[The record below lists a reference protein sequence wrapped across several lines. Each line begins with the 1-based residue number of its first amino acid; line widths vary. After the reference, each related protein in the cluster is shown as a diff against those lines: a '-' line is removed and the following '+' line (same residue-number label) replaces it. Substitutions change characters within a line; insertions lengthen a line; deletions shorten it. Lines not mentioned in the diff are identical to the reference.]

1 MIKKQKITKNPLS
14 SRRNRA
20 RRAALQAL
28 YQWQIS
34 GQSMNEVESFFL
46 ANTNFKRIDVDFFSA
61 LLYGINDR
69 LLDLIK
75 IIETHSDRSIDL
87 VTPIERNA
95 LLIGIY
101 ELSER
106 IDVPYRVVISEA
118 VSLAQKFGT
127 GDGCRFVN
135 GVLDK
140 IATRF
145 RASEIAAEKNHERV

>member
-1 MIKKQKITKNPLS
+1 MTEKQKTIKNSLG

-34 GQSMNEVESFFL
+34 GQSMSEVESCFL
-46 ANTNFKRIDVDFFSA
+46 ANTNLKRIDEDFFSA
-61 LLYGINDR
+61 ILFGINDKF
-69 LLDLIK
+69 LELIK
-75 IIETHSDRSIDL
+75 IIETNSDRSIDL

-140 IATRF
+140 IATGL
-145 RASEIAAEKNHERV
+145 RASEIAAETNHD